1 MEVLDFELDDEE
13 PKGPS
18 NLVQILIFLALTAL
32 AAGVGFGGGH
42 FIYKDVAGETGAE
55 VQRAPAPA
63 GHAGEQSGRDPGNS
77 AGGAGNADHGS
88 QAPRHDGEPAATS
101 GVVIPLDP
109 IVTNIQAPKNI
120 WIRIELA
127 VVAPQ
132 QLDEGVVRE
141 IHQDLL
147 TYMRT
152 LQLVEL
158 DGPSA
163 FLDFKASLRDRANI
177 RSDGKVSAV
186 LIKTLLYE

>member
-1 MEVLDFELDDEE
+1 MEVLDFELDEEE

-18 NLVQILIFLALTAL
+18 YLVQGLLLLALTAL
-32 AAGVGFGGGH
+32 AAGAGFGGGH
-42 FIYKDVAGETGAE
+42 LIFKDNT
-55 VQRAPAPA
+55 
-63 GHAGEQSGRDPGNS
+63 
-77 AGGAGNADHGS
+77 GGAGVEARSVAARAGHGADQKASSANEAGHGP
-88 QAPRHDGEPAATS
+88 QATAHDEAPAVTN

-109 IVTNIQAPKNI
+109 IVTNIQAPKNV

-132 QLDEGVVRE
+132 QLDQGVVRE

-147 TYMRT
+147 TYVRT

-163 FLDFKASLRDRANI
+163 FLDFKANLLDRANI
-177 RSDGKVSAV
+177 RSSGKVSAV

>member
-1 MEVLDFELDDEE
+1 MEVLDFELDEEE

-18 NLVQILIFLALTAL
+18 YLVQALLLLALTAL
-32 AAGVGFGGGH
+32 AAGAGFGGGH
-42 FIYKDVAGETGAE
+42 LFFKGKD
-55 VQRAPAPA
+55 
-63 GHAGEQSGRDPGNS
+63 
-77 AGGAGNADHGS
+77 GGAGIEAQRVPARTGHGTDQAASGAGEAGHGS
-88 QAPRHDGEPAATS
+88 QAADVDEAPAVTN

-109 IVTNIQAPKNI
+109 IVTNIQAPKDV

-132 QLDEGVVRE
+132 QLDQGIVRE

-158 DGPSA
+158 DGSSA
-163 FLDFKASLRDRANI
+163 FLDFKANLLDRANI
-177 RSDGKVSAV
+177 RSGGKVSAV